1 MQAIILAAGMGKR
14 LGELTRNSTK
24 CMVKVDGKR
33 LIEYAL
39 DALAAQGIRKAVI
52 VTGHGADEFPDVLG
66 SSYAGIAVSY
76 VHNPDYA
83 RTNNIYSLFLA
94 RKDMEADD
102 SILLESDLIF
112 DPAIIRDCVLHP
124 SPNVA
129 VVARFESW
137 MDGTVTRL
145 GEDADIT
152 CFLGKKEMVEADLVH
167 YFKTVNIYKLSRS
180 FCRDKF
186 FPFLDVYIKTKGLNE
201 YYEEVFKLLT
211 FIDRGALK
219 ALDVSGRLWYE
230 IDDIQDLDIAHAL
243 FAKGEAKVK
252 ALHARY
258 GGYWR
263 FPKLKDYCY
272 LVNPYFPTPGM
283 FAEMARSFPTLVA
296 NYPSGQKIQNLLAAK
311 MFGIAPEHILIGNG
325 ASELIK
331 ALFRGEEGTIGISV
345 PTFDEYRACA
355 GPERIKPFRPSR
367 PDFRYTAD
375 DLLDFCSREKVS
387 ALILIN
393 PDNPSGNFIPRAD
406 AVRLA
411 EKLAEKKIR
420 LIYDESFLDFA
431 DGSADH
437 SMIEPDLLNRL
448 PNLTAVKSISKSY
461 GVPGLRL
468 GVMATS
474 DRGLLERVWKEIS
487 IWNINSPAEHFLQII
502 DKHRNDFRSACRQIV
517 LERERFVLGLRDIPF
532 LRVLPSHANYVLCE
546 ILPPRKPAELAEI
559 LLDHYDIL
567 IKDASGKL
575 GFDGRPFVR
584 LTVRD
589 QADDDVLLAAL
600 RDLRRG

>member
-1 MQAIILAAGMGKR
+1 MQAIILAAGTGKR
-14 LGELTRNSTK
+14 LGELTKNSTK

-52 VTGHGADEFPDVLG
+52 VTGHGAQEFQTVIGP
-66 SSYAGIAVSY
+66 SYAGIAVEY
-76 VHNPDYA
+76 IHNADYA
-83 RTNNIYSLFLA
+83 KTNNIYSLYFA
-94 RKDMEADD
+94 REAMEADD
-102 SILLESDLIF
+102 SILLESDLLF
-112 DPAIIRDCVLHP
+112 EPAIIRDCVHHP

-137 MDGTVTRL
+137 MDGTVTRI
-145 GEDADIT
+145 GENHDIT
-152 CFLGKKEMVEADLVH
+152 CFLGKKEMVEADLAH
-167 YFKTVNIYKLSRS
+167 YHKTVNIYKLSKE

-186 FPFLDVYIKTKGLNE
+186 FPFLDVYIKAKGLNE
-201 YYEEVFKLLT
+201 YYEEVFKILT
-211 FIDRGALK
+211 FIDRGTLR
-219 ALDVSGRLWYE
+219 ALDVSDKLWYE
-230 IDDIQDLDIAHAL
+230 IDDIQDLDIAYAL

-263 FPKLKDYCY
+263 FPGLKDFCY
-272 LVNPYFPTPGM
+272 LVNPYFPTPRM
-283 FAEMARSFPTLVA
+283 FAEMGRSFPTLVM
-296 NYPSGQKIQNLLAAK
+296 NYPSGQKVQNLLGAK
-311 MFGIAPEHILIGNG
+311 MFGLAPHEILVGNG

-331 ALFRGEEGTIGISV
+331 AMFREDEGTIGVSV
-345 PTFDEYRACA
+345 PTFDEYRAAA
-355 GPERIKPFRPSR
+355 GPDKIKAFRPFR

-375 DLLDFCSREKVS
+375 DLLSFARKEKVS

-406 AVRLA
+406 VLLLAERLA
-411 EKLAEKKIR
+411 EDRVR

-437 SMIEPDLLNRL
+437 TLIDSEILKRL
-448 PNLTAVKSISKSY
+448 PNLVAIKSISKSY

-468 GVMATS
+468 GVLATA
-474 DRGLLERVWKEIS
+474 DHALLERVWKQVS

-502 DKHRNDFRSACRQIV
+502 DKYRADFRAACRMIAH
-517 LERERFVLGLRDIPF
+517 ERDRFVLALQEIPF
-532 LRVLPSHANYVLCE
+532 VRTLPSQSNYVLCE
-546 ILPPRKPAELAEI
+546 ILPPWKPATLAET
-559 LLDHYDIL
+559 LLNDFSVL

-575 GFDGRPFVR
+575 GFDDRAYVR
-584 LTVRD
+584 LTIRD
-589 QADDDVLLAAL
+589 RKDDDYLLAAL
-600 RDLRRG
+600 RKLIR

>member
-24 CMVKVDGKR
+24 CMVKIDGKR

-39 DALAAQGIRKAVI
+39 EALSVQGIRKAVI
-52 VTGHGADEFPDVLG
+52 VTGHGAEEFQTVLG
-66 SSYAGIAVSY
+66 SSYAGVAVSY
-76 VHNPDYA
+76 IHNPDYA
-83 RTNNIYSLFLA
+83 KTNNIFSLLLA
-94 RKDMEADD
+94 RAAMEADD

-112 DPAIIRDCVLHP
+112 EPAIIGDCLHHP
-124 SPNVA
+124 SANVA
-129 VVARFESW
+129 VVARFEPW

-145 GEDADIT
+145 EDNHDIT
-152 CFLGKKEMVEADLVH
+152 CFLGKQEMVEADLAH
-167 YFKTVNIYKLSRS
+167 YFKTVNIYKLSRN

-219 ALDVSGRLWYE
+219 ALDVSGRVWYE
-230 IDDIQDLDIAHAL
+230 IDDIQDLDIAEAL
-243 FAKGEAKVK
+243 FAKGQAKVA

-272 LVNPYFPTPGM
+272 LVNPYFPTPAM
-283 FAEMARSFPTLVA
+283 LAEMTRSFPTLVA
-296 NYPSGQKIQNLLAAK
+296 NYPSGQKIQNLLGAK
-311 MFGIAPEHILIGNG
+311 MFGVAAHHILVGNG

-331 ALFRGEEGTIGISV
+331 AMFRGETGAVGVSI

-355 GPERIKPFRPSR
+355 GPEKIKPFKPSR

-375 DLLDFCSREKVS
+375 DLFAFCAREKVT

-406 AVRLA
+406 VIGLAERLA
-411 EKLAEKKIR
+411 EKNIR

-437 SMIEPDLLNRL
+437 SLIEADLLDRL
-448 PNLTAVKSISKSY
+448 PNLVAVKSISKSY
-461 GVPGLRL
+461 GVPGFRL
-468 GVMATS
+468 GIIATS
-474 DRGLLERVWKEIS
+474 DQALLQRVWKEIS
-487 IWNINSPAEHFLQII
+487 IWNINSLAEHFLQII
-502 DKHRNDFRSACRQIV
+502 DKHRHDFRSACRQIV

-532 LRVLPSHANYVLCE
+532 LRTLPSHANYVLCE
-546 ILPPRKPAELAEI
+546 ILPPWKPADLAES
-559 LLDHYDIL
+559 LLNDYGIL

-589 QADDDVLLAAL
+589 QADDDYLLGAL
-600 RDLRRG
+600 QTLIR

>member
-24 CMVKVDGKR
+24 CMVKIDGKR

-52 VTGHGADEFPDVLG
+52 VTGHGADEFQEVLG
-66 SSYAGIAVSY
+66 PSYSGISVSY

-94 RKDMEADD
+94 REAMEEDD

-112 DPAIIRDCVLHP
+112 EPAIIRDSVLHP

-145 GEDADIT
+145 GEDHDIT
-152 CFLGKKEMVEADLVH
+152 CFLGKKEMVESELAQ
-167 YFKTVNIYKLSRS
+167 YYKTVNIYKLSRA

-186 FPFLDVYIKTKGLNE
+186 FPFLDVYIKAKGLNE

-230 IDDIQDLDIAHAL
+230 IDDLQDLDIAHAL
-243 FAKGEAKVK
+243 FAKGEPKVK

-272 LVNPYFPTPGM
+272 LVNPYFPTPAM

-296 NYPSGQKIQNLLAAK
+296 NYPSGQNVQNLLAAK
-311 MFGIAPEHILIGNG
+311 MFEISPEHILVGNG

-331 ALFRGEEGTIGISV
+331 ALFRGDEGPVGIPV

-355 GPERIKPFRPSR
+355 GPENIKPFAPSR

-375 DLLDFCSREKVS
+375 DLLDFCSREQVS
-387 ALILIN
+387 SLILIN
-393 PDNPSGNFIPRAD
+393 PDNPSGNFIPRQD

-411 EKLAEKKIR
+411 EGLAEKKIR

-431 DGSADH
+431 DGSDDH
-437 SMIEPDLLNRL
+437 SLIEPDLLNRL

-468 GVMATS
+468 GIIASS
-474 DRGLLERVWKEIS
+474 DLDLLRRIRNEVS
-487 IWNINSPAEHFLQII
+487 IWNINSPAEHFLQVI

-517 LERERFVLGLRDIPF
+517 LERERFILGLRDIPY
-532 LRVLPSHANYVLCE
+532 LRALPSHANYVLCE
-546 ILPPRKPAELAEI
+546 ILPPWTPAGLSEI
-559 LLDHYDIL
+559 LLNEFDIL

-575 GFDGRPFVR
+575 GFSGRPFVR

-589 QADDDVLLAAL
+589 QADDDQLLAAL
-600 RDLRRG
+600 RALIRA

>member
-52 VTGHGADEFPDVLG
+52 VTGHGADEFPSVLG
-66 SSYAGIAVSY
+66 SSYAGIGISY

-94 RKDMEADD
+94 RQDMEDD
-102 SILLESDLIF
+102 DTILLESDLIF
-112 DPAIIRDCVLHP
+112 DPVIIRDCVLHP

-129 VVARFESW
+129 VVARFEPW

-145 GEDADIT
+145 GDDHDIT
-152 CFLGKKEMVEADLVH
+152 CFLGKKEMVEADLAH
-167 YFKTVNIYKLSRS
+167 YFKTVNIYKLSKK
-180 FCRDKF
+180 FCRDQF
-186 FPFLDVYIKTKGLNE
+186 FPFLDVYIRTKGLNE

-272 LVNPYFPTPGM
+272 LVNPYFPTPAM

-296 NYPSGQKIQNLLAAK
+296 NYPSGQKVQNLLGAK
-311 MFGIAPEHILIGNG
+311 MFGVDPGHILVGNG

-331 ALFRGEEGTIGISV
+331 ALFREEEETVGLAV

-355 GPERIKPFRPSR
+355 GPERIKAFKPTR

-375 DLLDFCSREKVS
+375 DLFDFCTEEKVAS
-387 ALILIN
+387 LILIN
-393 PDNPSGNFIPRAD
+393 PDNPSGNFIPRED
-406 AVRLA
+406 AIRLA
-411 EKLAEKKIR
+411 ERLAEKKIR

-437 SMIEPDLLNRL
+437 SLIEADLINRL
-448 PNLTAVKSISKSY
+448 PNLVAVKSISKSY

-468 GVMATS
+468 GIMVTS
-474 DRGLLERVWKEIS
+474 DSALLARVWKEIS

-517 LERERFVLGLRDIPF
+517 LERERFILGLRNIPF
-532 LRVLPSHANYVLCE
+532 LRILPSHANYVLCE
-546 ILPPRKPAELAEI
+546 ILPPWKPAALAET
-559 LLDHYDIL
+559 LLNEFDIL

-589 QADDDVLLAAL
+589 QADDDYLLAAL
-600 RDLRRG
+600 QALSRS